1 MAKKYRSVQQYS
13 KKIYELHNQGL
24 THREVGEK
32 IGLSYKQVKK
42 FFEREH
48 RKERALAAGKALHKR
63 GRTKN
68 QNSEIPPI
76 LRSVWFLPHVLLF
89 VISYAILICAW
100 ISSGIMPAF
109 FIASNDIRVYT

>member
-1 MAKKYRSVQQYS
+1 MAKKYCSVQQYS

-63 GRTKN
+63 GRLKN
-68 QNSEIPPI
+68 QNSEIPPSI
-76 LRSVWFLPHVLLF
+76 QQLDKLAQMRYVLASKERYIKRLEMELELMQDFLSLTE
-89 VISYAILICAW
+89 
-100 ISSGIMPAF
+100 
-109 FIASNDIRVYT
+109 RK